1 MNYTS
6 NQVRQFYVADGYTA
20 DSTAKGQISKVKKL
34 DGEDEIYFI
43 YNGPDTPLRS
53 DFIPLKN
60 VTYAKAIKAEDMEV
74 KMRKISVELASDPVA
89 GQDYVLGINFKNF
102 FSSGDDSQYYKDA
115 AVHVT
120 SDISTKAAFATA
132 MVDALNAAFS
142 REDGATSTSNPYLA
156 FSASGAKIII
166 EEKEQDWTRDTKK
179 QQRIRFDV
187 FPGTIYVGGDDINWA
202 KKVGNQYYTE
212 ETPTTTVGNGKALAN
227 MEWFYLGERG
237 DQYRMM
243 GYPNYI
249 PTKYLVDE
257 TKTYH
262 VIEIHYAFT
271 DTGVNSYRTE
281 KELTIVVP
289 AGTGDAKYTAVNAV
303 IGAINTAAGSTLI
316 ATLADQ

>member
-20 DSTAKGQISKVKKL
+20 NSTTKGQISKVVNS
-34 DGEDEIYFI
+34 DGELYFI
-43 YNGPDTPLRS
+43 YQGPDTPLRS

-60 VTYAKAIKAEDMEV
+60 VTYAKAIKAENMEV
-74 KMRKISVELASDPVA
+74 KMRKISIELAANPVA

-156 FSASGAKIII
+156 FSASGDKIFI

-187 FPGTIYVGGDDINWA
+187 S
-202 KKVGNQYYTE
+202 
-212 ETPTTTVGNGKALAN
+212 
-227 MEWFYLGERG
+227 
-237 DQYRMM
+237 
-243 GYPNYI
+243 
-249 PTKYLVDE
+249 LVL
-257 TKTYH
+257 
-262 VIEIHYAFT
+262 FM
-271 DTGVNSYRTE
+271 
-281 KELTIVVP
+281 
-289 AGTGDAKYTAVNAV
+289 
-303 IGAINTAAGSTLI
+303 
-316 ATLADQ
+316 